1 VQRALL
7 SSLWTASPAA
17 PISLRNPLVYLDRL
31 RIRQPGDTS
40 FAVGP
45 HMDGGSTER
54 WEPEGYGAGGSGV
67 YDDIFKGEWESYNPW
82 DAGSGRV
89 EAVTNLYDGR
99 GACSMLRLWQGWL
112 SMSHSGPGEGTVLV
126 YPLVKLATAYLLLR
140 PFFRA
145 IRGREEFIVSDKEGG
160 EEGKERFL
168 DPENWKLCD
177 EADMTSE
184 LHGASLDLR
193 QELDDELHPH
203 LELGKTMVH
212 VPPIRPGDFVAWHCD
227 CESSLSFHP
236 LFPTCLATSLSPL
249 FPPIFSP
256 FFFSHTF
263 PCTRP
268 ISMLYITISIFPL
281 IYTHA
286 DHGLRKHRPQ
296 SPYATTH
303 STTTPPY
310 GAKTTTRSTPTGGIA
325 LRRPA
330 AVGILCTL
338 GWAVVSALARRWR
351 RRISTRLLLR
361 CCGYLSLNLRMGRAR
376 RR

>member
-1 VQRALL
+1 MLRTRLITTTSAAASSATRRGMTTTTTTDTSNPPTKIGGDIGDSFASVSGAQRAALPDRFRQLKLDLIRGNEQKLLSSWRSLTTQLKTENQAIKTAKYKPALIPEVRYTHLLDDCARLRPEIQKRGAVVVRGVVPEDEARGYKGEVEKYVGMNPQTKGFPRDNPQVFELYHSPPQLKARTHPDFLAVQRALL

-168 DPENWKLCD
+168 DPEKGR
-177 EADMTSE
+177 M
-184 LHGASLDLR
+184 ASY
-193 QELDDELHPH
+193 
-203 LELGKTMVH
+203 
-212 VPPIRPGDFVAWHCD
+212 C
-227 CESSLSFHP
+227 
-236 LFPTCLATSLSPL
+236 
-249 FPPIFSP
+249 
-256 FFFSHTF
+256 
-263 PCTRP
+263 
-268 ISMLYITISIFPL
+268 
-281 IYTHA
+281 
-286 DHGLRKHRPQ
+286 
-296 SPYATTH
+296 
-303 STTTPPY
+303 
-310 GAKTTTRSTPTGGIA
+310 
-325 LRRPA
+325 
-330 AVGILCTL
+330 
-338 GWAVVSALARRWR
+338 VV
-351 RRISTRLLLR
+351 R
-361 CCGYLSLNLRMGRAR
+361 CRGCRN
-376 RR
+376 